1 MERLLL
7 KYLPCFQQVKHT
19 AIFQIIAST
28 LSNNYLLQKAV
39 YETFDRKTIKLTE
52 NNSYAQET
60 YQTNKK
66 IFP

>member
-1 MERLLL
+1 MKL
-7 KYLPCFQQVKHT
+7 V
-19 AIFQIIAST
+19 
-28 LSNNYLLQKAV
+28 
-39 YETFDRKTIKLTE
+39 DRKTIKLTE